1 MRCLQPFKHDEIPLS
16 IAEFSS
22 RFGWEF
28 SASEFEVEFDLK
40 KAVWDVFG
48 WSGEEQGKAV
58 KIALEKCHK
67 KNQSIF
73 VANLQILKVFR
84 PEKFQ
89 TYQSVPLV
97 NANAFNFHRF

>member
-48 WSGEEQGKAV
+48 WSGEEDF
-58 KIALEKCHK
+58 LEGRGEAGAE
-67 KNQSIF
+67 F
-73 VANLQILKVFR
+73 F
-84 PEKFQ
+84 
-89 TYQSVPLV
+89 
-97 NANAFNFHRF
+97 